1 MRSEEGFTLV
11 ETLVVALVLPIVLG
25 AILMALDTAAR
36 VTPKSMEY
44 SSAVQESGDG
54 ASRIMRELRQ
64 AYRIVGTTP
73 NSITFLAVLGGVDQQ
88 IAISCDVPYPAA
100 AGNPYAA
107 GYRRC
112 VRVGAPVGQPLP
124 DVSAG
129 RVEVDRLLNGTLA
142 APVFTYSPSPIMPTY
157 VRASFQVAA
166 RGERADGQSHTI
178 SIDNGTRLRNNDLG
192 A

>member
-36 VTPKSMEY
+36 VTPKSVEY

-88 IAISCDVPYPAA
+88 IAISCDVPYPSA
-100 AGNPYAA
+100 AGNPFAG

-112 VRVGAPVGQPLP
+112 VRVGAPIGQPLP
-124 DVSAG
+124 AASTG

-142 APVFTYSPSPIMPTY
+142 APVFSYSPNAIMPTY

-166 RGERADGQSHTI
+166 RGERGDGQNHTI